1 MLLEV
6 ILWFIDEKIEGII
19 GEIFIFGVEGGID
32 VLDFF
37 MIMDVLLVFLSNMIY
52 VLIGIK
58 CNYMCIKLFLNMYF
72 LCGIFI
78 IILYFKYLNKLN

>member
-37 MIMDVLLVFLSNMIY
+37 MIMDVLLVFLSNMID

-58 CNYMCIKLFLNMYF
+58 CNYMVFFVY
-72 LCGIFI
+72 
-78 IILYFKYLNKLN
+78 

>member
-52 VLIGIK
+52 VLIG
-58 CNYMCIKLFLNMYF
+58 NYMCIKLF
-72 LCGIFI
+72 
-78 IILYFKYLNKLN
+78 